1 VKSFVVIPITLAL
14 AEVLMNEQ
22 KFRSGTLIPSWQ
34 RCTRRT
40 ILEVDMA
47 HALARA
53 RVTAWRTDGALL
65 RTLEKADNGPRS
77 TIKIFDSETMACLNA
92 LHRRTIMNDPDFL
105 ALVFGNRDLTPE
117 EREREEVIL
126 AELYH
131 TRLAAF
137 TRTHGAVVPREP
149 QDGFWHRMWR
159 NCKEVGLWLWDL
171 VTSLLGMTYDFIL
184 TTVKS
189 MTEEQRSRLVQ
200 LIVHCCKADDHRA

>member
-1 VKSFVVIPITLAL
+1 
-14 AEVLMNEQ
+14 
-22 KFRSGTLIPSWQ
+22 
-34 RCTRRT
+34 
-40 ILEVDMA
+40 MA

-65 RTLEKADNGPRS
+65 RTLEKADNRPRS

-92 LHRRTIMNDPDFL
+92 LHRRTTMSEPAL
-105 ALVFGNRDLTPE
+105 ALAVLLSNQVTVLTPE

-184 TTVKS
+184 TTVKG